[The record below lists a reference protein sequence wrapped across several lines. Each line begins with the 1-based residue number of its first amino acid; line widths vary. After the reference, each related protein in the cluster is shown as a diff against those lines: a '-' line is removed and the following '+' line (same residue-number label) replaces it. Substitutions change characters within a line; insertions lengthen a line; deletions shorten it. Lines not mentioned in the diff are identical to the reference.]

1 MNTEPPNEEREATNA
16 TSKNIIPVLA
26 KALDLLD
33 CFDPQGQPANLAEV
47 VQKTGISQTTAYRIL
62 CTLSSRGYLHRT
74 GTQYRLNR
82 LRRRPVVG
90 FANCSRQIALAVD
103 IQASVEAAARAKG
116 VSLLVWDNDRNAE
129 IALKNA
135 REMVEHKVDIAI
147 EFQLYERIAPVILD
161 IFSGAGIPLIAV
173 INPIYGTQ
181 YFGVDNYRAGLSA
194 GIALSEYAKRHWQ
207 SPPSSVVL
215 LESPRAGRTVQSRLV
230 GAMQALEDRLGPLD
244 GIPIERLDGGGEREL
259 SRIATATYL
268 RGRSPKRVM
277 IIAINDESAI
287 GAAEATQRLRAR
299 GEIVIVSYGGSA
311 EILQLID
318 AQTTPCVGTVSFHAE
333 SYGPALINFALPS
346 SQHRATGPACYIPH
360 EYLDKESLAAKS
372 QPASVLGGDQVQ
384 ERCQETPLASWRSSH
399 LKMG

>member
-1 MNTEPPNEEREATNA
+1 MKTGPPSEKREATNGRG
-16 TSKNIIPVLA
+16 KNVIPVLA

-33 CFDPQGQPANLAEV
+33 CLDPEGQPTNLAQV
-47 VQKTGISQTTAYRIL
+47 VQRTGISQTTAYRIL
-62 CTLSSRGYLHRT
+62 CTLVSRGYLQRT

-103 IQASVEAAARAKG
+103 IQESVEAAARAMG

-129 IALKNA
+129 IALNNA
-135 REMVEHKVDIAI
+135 REMVRQKVDIAI
-147 EFQLYERIAPVILD
+147 EFQLYEQIAPVILD
-161 IFSGAGIPLIAV
+161 IFSRAGIPLIAV

-194 GIALSEYAKRHWQ
+194 GVALGEYAKHHWQ

-215 LESPRAGRTVQSRLV
+215 LESPRAGRMVQSRLV
-230 GAMQALEDRLGPLD
+230 GAMQALEDGLGPLG
-244 GIPIERLDGGGEREL
+244 GIPIQHVDGGGEREL
-259 SRIATATYL
+259 SRIAMTDYL
-268 RGRSPKRVM
+268 RGQSLKRVM

-287 GAAEATQRLRAR
+287 GAAEATKRLRAR

-311 EILQLID
+311 EILELID
-318 AQTTPCVGTVSFHAE
+318 AQATPCVGTVSFHAE

-346 SQHRATGPACYIPH
+346 SQNRATGPACYIPH

-372 QPASVLGGDQVQ
+372 QPVSVLGRARV
-384 ERCQETPLASWRSSH
+384 
-399 LKMG
+399 